1 MDASKL
7 NLVYLEGP
15 PGTSLERDTTGN
27 HDWAFVC
34 VAPCSVQVPGAS
46 LYRVS
51 REGAKPGVFALRA
64 PSGTPEHVVVRPA
77 SKTLYVA
84 GEVGVAIGLVVGLDN
99 ATTRVTQVF
108 AGDTPPPVPAPKWK
122 PIHSGSELRLP
133 PVAAWPLISATF

>member
-1 MDASKL
+1 
-7 NLVYLEGP
+7 
-15 PGTSLERDTTGN
+15 
-27 HDWAFVC
+27 
-34 VAPCSVQVPGAS
+34 
-46 LYRVS
+46 
-51 REGAKPGVFALRA
+51 
-64 PSGTPEHVVVRPA
+64 VRPA

-84 GEVGVAIGLVVGLDN
+84 GEVGVAIGLVVGLVGAVALFSYEAGDAVGNAIATDLGQPADLSPPLWTSALYVGGVFVTLAGAVLMLDN